1 VHANVEQESSF
12 TEASGESNN
21 PLLLPSSNNSNHDSA
36 VTAVITGSSSA
47 PYNKDPHVNMEAEFL
62 EQPNL
67 FSNVNNN

>member
-12 TEASGESNN
+12 TEASGESNDL
-21 PLLLPSSNNSNHDSA
+21 LLLPSSNNSNDSA